1 MAMQTTLTA
10 GGEEIP
16 NPSDADID
24 RVLALARDDDWY
36 VTLSRG
42 EDDSMEVM
50 LDRGDLWV
58 EADVEEK
65 FMQARSY
72 VDDAALRAMLIDF
85 RDGGHQ
91 WRDLA
96 AWAEPSGPST
106 HRPKAALAFGGAALL
121 AFLALVITGIATDQ
135 GGWVGVAFALVLP
148 VVIVIAVMV
157 KQAEVKRA
165 ARWTK
170 TTARIVRSE
179 MARETRFDKQVQ
191 VPKVEF
197 EYTVKFHRFRGRR
210 VSLGEYV
217 SGPDVLQR
225 YRVGAS
231 VPAYVN
237 PDDPTEAVLERDLP
251 KFFGAIWGFAGALFA
266 IIAAAAWWFLLR

>member
-1 MAMQTTLTA
+1 MQTMLTA

-16 NPSDADID
+16 NPGDADID
-24 RVLALARDDDWY
+24 RVLALTRDDDWY

-58 EADVEEK
+58 EAEVEEK
-65 FMQARSY
+65 FLQARSY
-72 VDDAALRAMLIDF
+72 VDDATVRTMLIDF
-85 RDGGHQ
+85 RDGGNQ

-96 AWAEPSGPST
+96 AWAEPKSQST
-106 HRPKAALAFGGAALL
+106 HRPKAVLAFGGVALL
-121 AFLALVITGIATDQ
+121 VVLALVITAIATDQ
-135 GGWVGVAFALVLP
+135 GGWIAVAFALVLP
-148 VVIVIAVMV
+148 IVVVIAVMV
-157 KQAEVKRA
+157 KLAEVKRA
-165 ARWTK
+165 AGWTR

-179 MARETRFDKQVQ
+179 MAKETRFDKQVE

-197 EYTVKFHRFRGRR
+197 EYTVKFHRFRGGR

-217 SGPDVLQR
+217 SGPQVLRR
-225 YRVGAS
+225 YGVGSS

-251 KFFGAIWGFAGALFA
+251 KFFGAIWVFVGALFA

>member
-1 MAMQTTLTA
+1 MTMDTTLTA
-10 GGEEIP
+10 DGEEISS
-16 NPSDADID
+16 PSDADID
-24 RVLALARDDDWY
+24 RVLSLTRDNDWY

-42 EDDSMEVM
+42 EEESMEVM
-50 LDRGDLWV
+50 LDAGDLWV

-65 FMQARSY
+65 FLQARSY
-72 VDDAALRAMLIDF
+72 VDDATVRAMLIDF
-85 RDGGHQ
+85 RDGGSQ

-96 AWAEPSGPST
+96 AWAEPKGPST
-106 HRPKAALAFGGAALL
+106 HRPKAALAFGGVALL
-121 AFLALVITGIATDQ
+121 VFLALVIAALATDQ
-135 GGWVGVAFALVLP
+135 GGWIGVAFALVLP
-148 VVIVIAVMV
+148 IVIVIVVMV

-165 ARWTK
+165 AGWTK

-179 MARETRFDKQVQ
+179 MAKETRFDKQVE

-197 EYTVKFHRFRGRR
+197 EYTVKFHRFRGHR
-210 VSLGEYV
+210 VSLGDYV
-217 SGPDVLQR
+217 SGPQVLER

-251 KFFGAIWGFAGALFA
+251 KYFGAIWAFAGALFA
-266 IIAAAAWWFLLR
+266 LIAAAAWWFLLR

>member
-1 MAMQTTLTA
+1 MQTTLTA
-10 GGEEIP
+10 GGEEIS

-24 RVLALARDDDWY
+24 RALALTRDDDWY

-42 EDDSMEVM
+42 EEESMEVM

-65 FMQARSY
+65 FLQARSY
-72 VDDAALRAMLIDF
+72 VDDATVRAMLIDF

-96 AWAEPSGPST
+96 AWAEPKGQST
-106 HRPKAALAFGGAALL
+106 HRPKGALAFGGAALL
-121 AFLALVITGIATDQ
+121 VFLALVVTALATDQ
-135 GGWVGVAFALVLP
+135 GGWIGVAFALVLP
-148 VVIVIAVMV
+148 VVIVIAVLV

-165 ARWTK
+165 AAWTK

-179 MARETRFDKQVQ
+179 MAKETRFDKQVE

-197 EYTVKFHRFRGRR
+197 EYTVKFHRFRGDR

-217 SGPDVLQR
+217 SGAQVLER

-237 PDDPTEAVLERDLP
+237 PEDPTEAVLERDLP
-251 KFFGAIWGFAGALFA
+251 KFFGAIWPFVGALFA
-266 IIAAAAWWFLLR
+266 LIAAAAWWFLLR

>member
-1 MAMQTTLTA
+1 MQTTLTA
-10 GGEEIP
+10 AGEEIA

-24 RVLALARDDDWY
+24 RVLALTRDNDWY

-42 EDDSMEVM
+42 EEESMEVM
-50 LDRGDLWV
+50 LDAGDLWV
-58 EADVEEK
+58 EAEVEEK
-65 FMQARSY
+65 FLQARSY
-72 VDDAALRAMLIDF
+72 VDDATVRAMLIDF

-96 AWAEPSGPST
+96 AWAEPKGKAKHP
-106 HRPKAALAFGGAALL
+106 PKAALAFGGAALVV
-121 AFLALVITGIATDQ
+121 FLALGITGIATDE
-135 GGWVGVAFALVLP
+135 GGWIGVAFALVLP
-148 VVIVIAVMV
+148 VVIVIAVLV
-157 KQAEVKRA
+157 KLAEVKRA
-165 ARWTK
+165 AAWTR

-179 MARETRFDKQVQ
+179 MAKETRFDKQVE

-197 EYTVKFHRFRGRR
+197 EYTVKFHRFRGNR
-210 VSLGEYV
+210 VSLGEYI
-217 SGPDVLQR
+217 SGPQVLQR
-225 YRVGAS
+225 YGVGSS

-251 KFFGAIWGFAGALFA
+251 KFFGAIWVFVAALFA

>member
-1 MAMQTTLTA
+1 MQTTLTA

-16 NPSDADID
+16 NPGDADID
-24 RVLALARDDDWY
+24 RVLALTRDDDWY

-58 EADVEEK
+58 EAEVEEQ
-65 FMQARSY
+65 FLQARSY
-72 VDDAALRAMLIDF
+72 VDDATVRAMLIDF
-85 RDGGHQ
+85 RDGGNQ

-96 AWAEPSGPST
+96 AWAEPKRQAT
-106 HRPKAALAFGGAALL
+106 HRPKAALAFGAVALL
-121 AFLALVITGIATDQ
+121 VFLALVVTALATDQ
-135 GGWVGVAFALVLP
+135 GAWIGVAFVLVVP
-148 VVIVIAVMV
+148 VVIVIAAMV
-157 KQAEVKRA
+157 KQGEVKRA
-165 ARWTK
+165 AGWTK

-179 MARETRFDKQVQ
+179 MAKETRFDKQVE

-197 EYTVKFHRFRGRR
+197 EYTVRFHRFRGDR
-210 VSLGEYV
+210 VSLGEFV
-217 SGPDVLQR
+217 SGPQVLQR

-251 KFFGAIWGFAGALFA
+251 RFFGAVWAFAAALFA
-266 IIAAAAWWFLLR
+266 IIAAVAWWFLLR